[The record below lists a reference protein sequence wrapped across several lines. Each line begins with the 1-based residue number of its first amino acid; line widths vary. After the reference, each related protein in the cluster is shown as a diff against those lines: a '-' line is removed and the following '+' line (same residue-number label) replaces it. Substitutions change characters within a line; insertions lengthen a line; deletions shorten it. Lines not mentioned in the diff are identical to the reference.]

1 MEARAAQFHFLSGV
15 WRRPD
20 ARLHLLLV
28 FLALPVA
35 WLIARGW
42 GPVALAGF
50 TLAVFYFII
59 LARWERGIYGL
70 LIYLPFTGVVTLVFY
85 PWEGPAWLNPA
96 LYKDWLF
103 VLPAYIGFF
112 GALFLRR
119 IPKPPV
125 ERVAVGLLLL
135 LTLLV
140 VAQMSNPGVPS
151 ALVAL
156 IGAKVWLFYLPLYA
170 LAPALVTTRRELI
183 FLMRM
188 LVVVA
193 VIPCVLGLAEYLLSQ
208 ALGYRDVMEAI
219 YGAAA
224 SNATQEFTVR
234 EIGSGLIER
243 IPSTFTFV
251 AQYFGFTLAMI
262 VPCYALGRMDSSS
275 RWRRFAQGM
284 LLITVV
290 AGLLSGA
297 RAAFVFV
304 PLLLALMY
312 TLDRGIAGLFRMGIY
327 SAGVLAAGLAV
338 SWVTAVA
345 LYEHVSDLFTLY
357 ARGTAYNLLTEA
369 ITTTPLGNGTGTN
382 TGPARYAF
390 NRPELFNPIENYY
403 AKATYELGI
412 PGLLLVLAV
421 FGALI
426 WTGLKAHR
434 HLTEPGLRACSAA
447 LVAFLIAITLYNFK
461 GWIID
466 LDPFNVYFWLFA
478 GLLAKLSSL
487 QASGQP
493 SARVAAVQERALTP
507 KPGSA
512 GAW

>member
-1 MEARAAQFHFLSGV
+1 METKALQ
-15 WRRPD
+15 
-20 ARLHLLLV
+20 
-28 FLALPVA
+28 FLALPAGWRMSTSGLYLLFIFLTVPAA
-35 WLIARGW
+35 WVIVNGW
-42 GPVALAGF
+42 GSYAVEGFVLASIY
-50 TLAVFYFII
+50 LLV
-59 LARWERGIYGL
+59 LARWQRGVYGL
-70 LIYLPFTGVVTLVFY
+70 LVYLPFAGAVTLALY
-85 PWEGPAWLNPA
+85 PWEGSAWLNPV

-103 VLPAYIGFF
+103 VLPAYAGFS
-112 GALFLRR
+112 GAWILRR
-119 IPKPPV
+119 AVRPPV
-125 ERVAVGLLLL
+125 GRLPSALLMGLA
-135 LTLLV
+135 LV
-140 VAQMSNPGVPS
+140 VVGQMANPGVPS
-151 ALVAL
+151 GLVAL
-156 IGAKVWLFYLPLYA
+156 IGAKVWLFYLPLYPLAAA
-170 LAPALVTTRRELI
+170 LITTRRELI
-183 FLMRM
+183 FLMRT
-188 LVVVA
+188 LVILA

-224 SNATQEFTVR
+224 YNATQEFTVR

-251 AQYFGFTLAMI
+251 AQYFGFTLAMM
-262 VPCYALGRMDSSS
+262 VPCYALGRLDSSS

-284 LLITVV
+284 LIITVV

-304 PLLLALMY
+304 PILLALMY
-312 TLDRGIAGLFRMGIY
+312 TLDRGIAGLARVGMY
-327 SAGVLAAGLAV
+327 SAGVLAAGFAV

-357 ARGTAYNLLTEA
+357 ARGTAYNLLMEA

-390 NRPELFNPIENYY
+390 NRPEMFNPIENYY

-434 HLTEPGLRACSAA
+434 HLIEPGLRACSAA

-487 QASGQP
+487 QACGQP
-493 SARVAAVQERALTP
+493 LARVAAVRERALTP
-507 KPGSA
+507 RPGSA
-512 GAW
+512 GA